1 MKKKDLPQDPSALN
15 NFTKEVC
22 HVVNSDG
29 EYEAD
34 LSTGWNVKKEALDNA
49 WDDIEIRIKEASQA
63 VKDGEKSPVYY
74 FMEKLLMDMIV
85 LKGYTGFWG
94 ITINRHMK
102 PSVFKKLSDG
112 KLKIYAD
119 AFGISVE
126 ELKNFKG

>member
-22 HVVNSDG
+22 YVVNGDG

-49 WDDIEIRIKEASQA
+49 WDDIGIRIKEASQA
-63 VKDGEKSPVYY
+63 VKDGEKSPIYY
-74 FMEKLLMDMIV
+74 FMEKQLMDMMV

-102 PSVFKKLSDG
+102 PSVFKKLSDA

-119 AFGISVE
+119 AFGVSVE